1 MVGGIDRYFQF
12 ARCYRDE
19 TSRADRQPEFT
30 QVMFTSSSSLSLSLS
45 SFLLCIFLIFSIFQ
59 VIFYCS
65 ATSYPPSLYCVT
77 LSFFLFL
84 FSLFFHFLLFPF
96 VPYPLIF
103 FSASFYPFLF
113 LPLFLILHFY
123 HACLQ
128 LTNQIAE

>member
-45 SFLLCIFLIFSIFQ
+45 SFLFSIFLLFPIFQ

-65 ATSYPPSLYCVT
+65 ATSYPPSLHCY
-77 LSFFLFL
+77 
-84 FSLFFHFLLFPF
+84 SL
-96 VPYPLIF
+96 
-103 FSASFYPFLF
+103 FLF
-113 LPLFLILHFY
+113 LPFLSIFSFPPLSLYSILSSFFLLLFIPFSLSLFLDHRLIWRCHSPL
-123 HACLQ
+123 LIT
-128 LTNQIAE
+128 L

>member
-45 SFLLCIFLIFSIFQ
+45 SFLFSIFLLFSIFQ

-65 ATSYPPSLYCVT
+65 ATSYTPSLHCY
-77 LSFFLFL
+77 
-84 FSLFFHFLLFPF
+84 SL
-96 VPYPLIF
+96 
-103 FSASFYPFLF
+103 FLF
-113 LPLFLILHFY
+113 LPFLSIFSFPPLSLYSILSSFFLLLFIPFSLSLFLDHRLIWRCHSPL
-123 HACLQ
+123 LIT
-128 LTNQIAE
+128 L